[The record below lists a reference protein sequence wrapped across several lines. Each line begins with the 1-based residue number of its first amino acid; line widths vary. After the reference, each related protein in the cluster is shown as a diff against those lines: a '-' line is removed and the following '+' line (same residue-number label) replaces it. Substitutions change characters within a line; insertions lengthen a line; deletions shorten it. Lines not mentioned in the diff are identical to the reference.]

1 MKRRISVLLLC
12 LCMMWGLGGCIYSHN
27 YDENGNEMS
36 EEDVRETIDSIK
48 DDIKEEI
55 DRAVEGSGQSDMN
68 Q

>member
-1 MKRRISVLLLC
+1 
-12 LCMMWGLGGCIYSHN
+12 
-27 YDENGNEMS
+27 MS

-55 DRAVEGSGQSDMN
+55 DRAVEESGQSDMN